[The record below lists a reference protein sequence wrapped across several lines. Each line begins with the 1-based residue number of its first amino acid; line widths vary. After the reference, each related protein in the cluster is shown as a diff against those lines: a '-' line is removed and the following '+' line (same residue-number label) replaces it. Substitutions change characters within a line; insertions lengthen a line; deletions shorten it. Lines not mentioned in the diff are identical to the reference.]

1 MNRLTLKKLVFTSD
15 ILEKKPAVID
25 FRPGFN
31 VISGPSDTGKTL
43 IFECLNYI
51 LGGTNPPKDPPEAKG
66 YTNLFLTVTA
76 GDVDFT
82 LERSVLSHDMK
93 VYKADFDSITA
104 ETENTVLSGSAIA
117 KKENISHYLL
127 DLVGLTEKKLKRN
140 DHNETVSLTFN
151 ILRNLLLVNEIK
163 IQENI
168 SPIFTG
174 EATAKTQ
181 EKALFRF
188 MLTGI
193 DYSGIIV
200 QQRPEIR
207 KADAT
212 ARINLLQQLIG
223 KMDVKKDTTK
233 AELEEQLEKLS
244 LTIEGDTNK
253 IFQNQKNMEDLREER
268 KAAYDSAINAE
279 SKIDQLTE
287 ILSRFTLLAQH
298 YQTDLDRLDAIIETG
313 NGLSLSNDVNCPVCG
328 SEPAHHQPECVISEK
343 EISEIKASCE
353 REKKKI
359 NSQKSDLAKTIAQV
373 STELNDFVKLKEL
386 NETEYKRIDGVVG
399 KQLEPQLSV
408 LRNNLRQLFETKK
421 NVEIMIGTME
431 QIELMEDLKV
441 TAEKDLKNPPKTAP
455 VVTGLQA
462 AEAGELMKIIE
473 KTLTDWSY
481 PNLDRVAFSEVN
493 QDIIIGDKNRSEQGK
508 GYRAITHAAF
518 IISLMEFCVSKKM
531 PHPGFVVLDSPLVTY
546 RGADKN
552 VAKDDVITDDMKEK
566 FYTKLCDLPQGMQVI
581 ILENDDPPAAVTSK
595 MNYIPFTKDAALGR
609 AGFIPTPEPIA

>member
-15 ILEKKPAVID
+15 IPEKKPAVVD

-66 YTNLFLTVTA
+66 YTNLFLTITA
-76 GDVDFT
+76 GGVDFT

-93 VYKADFDSITA
+93 VYKTDFDSITE
-104 ETENTVLSGSAIA
+104 ETESTVLSGSAIA

-163 IQENI
+163 IQENV
-168 SPIFTG
+168 SPIYTG
-174 EATAKTQ
+174 PYTDKTQ

-223 KMDVKKDTTK
+223 RMDVKKDTTK

-268 KAAYDSAINAE
+268 KAKKTS
-279 SKIDQLTE
+279 
-287 ILSRFTLLAQH
+287 LSRKRARGF
-298 YQTDLDRLDAIIETG
+298 YRY
-313 NGLSLSNDVNCPVCG
+313 SLS
-328 SEPAHHQPECVISEK
+328 
-343 EISEIKASCE
+343 AS
-353 REKKKI
+353 RFAAMADSQRSPLASRRSLLYN
-359 NSQKSDLAKTIAQV
+359 NSS
-373 STELNDFVKLKEL
+373 
-386 NETEYKRIDGVVG
+386 
-399 KQLEPQLSV
+399 
-408 LRNNLRQLFETKK
+408 
-421 NVEIMIGTME
+421 
-431 QIELMEDLKV
+431 
-441 TAEKDLKNPPKTAP
+441 
-455 VVTGLQA
+455 
-462 AEAGELMKIIE
+462 
-473 KTLTDWSY
+473 
-481 PNLDRVAFSEVN
+481 
-493 QDIIIGDKNRSEQGK
+493 
-508 GYRAITHAAF
+508 
-518 IISLMEFCVSKKM
+518 CVS
-531 PHPGFVVLDSPLVTY
+531 
-546 RGADKN
+546 
-552 VAKDDVITDDMKEK
+552 VANSK
-566 FYTKLCDLPQGMQVI
+566 FGPSTMASTGQASWQKPQ
-581 ILENDDPPAAVTSK
+581 
-595 MNYIPFTKDAALGR
+595 
-609 AGFIPTPEPIA
+609 